1 VTSFTSLSFFLEK
14 TGARSDLFPL
24 EHGISGEQPGSI
36 SLKRARVLNDEA
48 TGRFK
53 EIEV

>member
-1 VTSFTSLSFFLEK
+1 M
-14 TGARSDLFPL
+14 
-24 EHGISGEQPGSI
+24 SGERPGSI
-36 SLKRARVLNDEA
+36 YLKRARVLNDEA